1 MYLILSM
8 SAVPVVVT
16 LLFALGLSALTMPWF
31 VSKMKAKGQMVTD
44 YYKAEKTPMAN
55 NGGILTLFVVFTTII
70 VVPLIFRLLVKF
82 DMDFPRL
89 FTDIDTAILM
99 VVLLYAFY
107 GVLDD
112 YIDVGRFSKIII
124 PLMFAYPFVIVLSG
138 WDPWLPFAGNVS
150 LSSFDISI
158 GGLGTLTG
166 SMMLRYLIVPIY
178 IMVVA
183 NLKNMHAGF
192 NGLQSGTAL
201 IILSFILLKS
211 SIDDNFTNIYT
222 IAALTGAQ
230 VVFFWHNKYPS
241 KILEGNI
248 GSLAVGAAIGA
259 GLIVQHYMVA
269 GVIMLMPHI
278 INFLM
283 YVYWRIQHKRLPDD
297 KRYAI
302 VKFGHIREDGTLEV
316 PNRFTLKWLLP
327 YHFKMTERQ
336 VVYSMYVFTLVF
348 CIIAIFIPG

>member
-1 MYLILSM
+1 M
-8 SAVPVVVT
+8 SAVPIVVT

-31 VSKMKAKGQMVTD
+31 IRKMNAKGQMVTD
-44 YYKAEKTPMAN
+44 YYKAGKTPMAN
-55 NGGILTLFVVFTTII
+55 NGGILSLFVVFTTII
-70 VVPLIFRLLVKF
+70 MVPLIFRLLFKF
-82 DMDFPRL
+82 GMDFPRT
-89 FTDIDTAILM
+89 FSDADTAILM

-112 YIDVGRFSKIII
+112 YIDVGRFSKILI
-124 PLMFAYPFVIVLSG
+124 PLMFAYPLVIVLSG
-138 WDPWLPFAGNVS
+138 WDPWIPFAGNVS
-150 LSSFDISI
+150 LSSFDITV

-166 SMMLRYLIVPIY
+166 SMMLRYLVVPIY

-211 SIDDNFTNIYT
+211 AMDNNFDNIYT

-230 VVFFWHNKYPS
+230 VMFFWHNKYPS

-259 GLIVQHYMVA
+259 GLIVQHYLIA
-269 GVIMLMPHI
+269 GIIMLMPHI

-283 YVYWRIQHKRLPDD
+283 YVYWRIQHKRYPDD
-297 KRYAI
+297 ERWKI
-302 VKFGHIREDGTLEV
+302 VKFGKVREDGTLEV
-316 PNRFTLKWLLP
+316 PNRLTLKWVLP
-327 YHFKMTERQ
+327 YHFRMTERQ
-336 VVYSMYVFTLVF
+336 VVYSMYILTLVF
-348 CIIAIFIPG
+348 CLIGLSIPG

>member
-1 MYLILSM
+1 M

-31 VSKMKAKGQMVTD
+31 IRKMKAKGQMVTD
-44 YYKAEKTPMAN
+44 YYKADKPPMAN

-70 VVPLIFRLLVKF
+70 VVPLIFRLLFKF
-82 DMDFPRL
+82 GMDFPRL
-89 FTDIDTAILM
+89 FTDADTAILM

-112 YIDVGRFSKIII
+112 YIDVGRFSKILI

-138 WDPWLPFAGNVS
+138 WDPWLPFAGEVS
-150 LSSFDISI
+150 LSSFDITI

-166 SMMLRYLIVPIY
+166 SMMLRYLVVPIY

-211 SIDDNFTNIYT
+211 ALDSNFDNIYT

-230 VVFFWHNKYPS
+230 VMFFWHNKYPS

-259 GLIVQHYMVA
+259 GLIVQHYLIA
-269 GVIMLMPHI
+269 GIIMLMPHI

-283 YVYWRIQHKRLPDD
+283 YVYWRVQHKRHPDD
-297 KRYAI
+297 ERWKI
-302 VKFGHIREDGTLEV
+302 VKFGKLREDGTLEV
-316 PNRFTLKWLLP
+316 PNRLTLKWVLP
-327 YHFKMTERQ
+327 YYFRMTERQ
-336 VVYSMYVFTLVF
+336 VVYSMYILTLVF
-348 CIIAIFIPG
+348 CLIALYVPG